1 MKNLNLLIPYYASMT
16 SILKIFILYI
26 LSKWYGVSFAFP
38 FVFLFFK
45 VYQITINK
53 RYNFLPLTLFD
64 YFHILK
70 SIFQKNYIKEINLK
84 INIQKEEII
93 KLLKQLINNSN
104 DLKKVIVYKN
114 CNYYWKIL
122 PYEALENKIIID
134 KDINNLNLKLNKK
147 FELLKE
153 PSYKLIFVEKG
164 NKLIIKYNSI
174 TFKYI
179 NFFCKY
185 LEENCDNA
193 NFKEKKINKF
203 IKLILELV
211 TFPLYLSLEIII
223 IFLLSIN
230 YSY

>member
-1 MKNLNLLIPYYASMT
+1 MHFHHLGHGLH
-16 SILKIFILYI
+16 ILFLCHNYI
-26 LSKWYGVSFAFP
+26 L
-38 FVFLFFK
+38 
-45 VYQITINK
+45 
-53 RYNFLPLTLFD
+53 LTLFD

-93 KLLKQLINNSN
+93 KLLKQFINNGN

-122 PYEALENKIIID
+122 PYEELENKIIID

-185 LEENCDNA
+185 LEENCGNA
-193 NFKEKKINKF
+193 NFKEKKMNKF